1 MAHVVIPEIWE
12 LDCEVA
18 GNRVRQLRRPAYA
31 GDATV
36 LTLAVGR
43 HQGYRVEADTRS
55 VAVLGKSLANLPD
68 GEVLLSAAKG
78 ATVLPTAD
86 AEPTVQRWL
95 RPVPTT
101 ALTSAELA
109 HRADD
114 VRSSWVDHF
123 LLRTETPTRDGL
135 RTPQVG
141 ALHAVLAHWTMS
153 DDAATIVMPTGT
165 GKTETMLSLIVSE
178 RLANL
183 LIIVPT
189 VPLREQTIQKFAAL
203 GVLPALGIVEPGAK
217 YPLVGAMEHGITD
230 AAAAEAF
237 MRSCNVVVA
246 TMAAINECSADAR
259 LALAQTTGY
268 LFIDE
273 AHHIPAAT
281 WSAFRA
287 HFPDSKIL
295 QFTAT
300 PFRNDGKRV
309 DGRVIYDYPL
319 GRAQKNEMFQKI
331 RFTAIAAFTQ
341 DTADMEIAKKAKE
354 QLDRDLA
361 EGLDHLVMARARSIG
376 RAEELLA
383 LYQSVAPA
391 HAPVLIHSEQSATQR
406 RQAIRSLHS
415 RSSRIVVCVNML
427 GEGFDLPEL
436 KIAALH
442 DPHKSLAITL
452 QFIGRFARTKKGK
465 IGVATAIANVVDQR
479 VEESLKKLYADD
491 SDWNLILR
499 DLSEHATQKE
509 IRRSEFLTR
518 FTPPL
523 DVMPLQ
529 NVYPRMSTVA
539 YEIGTA
545 TWDAERVRQALTRED
560 RSTITINDEDQVALF
575 VQRNDTPIRWGD
587 THELINTAWELY
599 VVYWCGE
606 HGLLFVNGS
615 DTGELYES
623 LAASVVG
630 EDVPLV
636 HGNVIFRTLS
646 GIHQLIL
653 NTLGLTHS
661 LSHAIR
667 FTMHSG
673 SDVKE
678 GLSEAQT
685 LNAVKVNLFGHGYE
699 EGETASLGCSRKGRI
714 WSHLV
719 AYDLEDW
726 LAWCRRVGT
735 KLRDESITD
744 ATLLG
749 NVVVP
754 VMLTTRP
761 DAVPV
766 TIEWPDELFDRPE
779 ELTVFKAHGQEVPF
793 YDVGLALKGHAST
806 GPISF
811 AVTLGDQS
819 FDYAVAFGEGTMT
832 CTAIGDDVEIQ
843 YGRRCFPLSEWLTKR
858 SPIIRF
864 HDNSFVAYGE
874 LFRIDTSHH
883 APFDRERIEAWDWT
897 GVDFSKE
904 SQTAVKRPDSIQYRV
919 IHDILAE
926 TTAAAIVFDDDGTHE
941 AADIVALRDD
951 DEFLYVDLYH
961 CKYAH
966 AAQAGARVADLYEVC
981 GQAQRSIQWRHDVEK
996 LLRHLRYR
1004 DARRVQ
1010 VANVSRFERG
1020 DQSALTV
1027 LMKRARFLRPKFR
1040 IHIVQPG
1047 LSKAG
1052 ATTGQLDLLSATE
1065 AYLLDTFGVPLSVIA
1080 SA

>member
-1 MAHVVIPEIWE
+1 MEHIAIPDSWE
-12 LDCEVA
+12 LDCDVA
-18 GNRVRQLRRPAYA
+18 GNRVRQLRRAAYV
-31 GDATV
+31 GDATAFK
-36 LTLAVGR
+36 LAIGR
-43 HQGYRVEADTRS
+43 HEGYRLEAGDRS
-55 VAVLGKSLANLPD
+55 IAVVGKPLANLPE
-68 GEVLLSAAKG
+68 GEVLLCATKG
-78 ATVLPTAD
+78 TTVLPAPD
-86 AEPTVQRWL
+86 AEPTTQRWL
-95 RPVPTT
+95 RPMPAT
-101 ALTSAELA
+101 ALTAAELA
-109 HRADD
+109 ERAED
-114 VRSSWVDHF
+114 VRTSWVNHF
-123 LLRTETPTRDGL
+123 VLRTETAERDGL
-135 RTPQVG
+135 RPPQVG

-153 DDAATIVMPTGT
+153 DDASTIVMPTGT

-178 RLANL
+178 RLANIL
-183 LIIVPT
+183 VIVPT
-189 VPLREQTIQKFAAL
+189 VPLRDQTLQKFAAL
-203 GVLPALGIVEPGAK
+203 GVLPALGIILPGARF
-217 YPLVGAMEHGITD
+217 PLVGVMEHGIAD
-230 AAAAEAF
+230 ATAAEAF
-237 MRSCNVVVA
+237 LRSCNVAVA
-246 TMAAINECSADAR
+246 TMGAINECSAEAR

-287 HFPDSKIL
+287 HFPNSRVI

-319 GRAQKNEMFQKI
+319 GRAQANEMFQKI

-341 DTADMEIAKKAKE
+341 ETADREIAKKAKE
-354 QLDRDLA
+354 QLDRDRA
-361 EGLDHLVMARARSIG
+361 EGLDHLVMARARSIH

-383 LYQSVAPA
+383 LYQAIAPE

-406 RQAIRSLHS
+406 RQAIRSLQ
-415 RSSRIVVCVNML
+415 RRTSRIVVCVNML

-465 IGVATAIANVVDQR
+465 IGVATAIGNVVDQR
-479 VEESLKKLYADD
+479 VEASLKKLYADD

-509 IRRSEFLTR
+509 VRRSEFLKR

-539 YEIGTA
+539 YEVGTA
-545 TWDAERVRQALTRED
+545 TWDAERLRQALTRDD
-560 RSTITINDEDQVALF
+560 RSTITINDGDHVALF
-575 VQRNDTPIRWGD
+575 VQRNDTAIRWGD
-587 THELINTAWELY
+587 TQELINTAWELY
-599 VVYWCGE
+599 VVYWCDE
-606 HGLLFVNGS
+606 YSLLFINGS
-615 DTGELYES
+615 DTGELYET
-623 LAASVVG
+623 LAAEVAG
-630 EDVPLV
+630 EDLGLV

-699 EGETASLGCSRKGRI
+699 EGETASLGVSRKGRI

-726 LAWCRRVGT
+726 LTWCRRIGV
-735 KLRDESITD
+735 KLRDETITD

-754 VMLTTRP
+754 VALDARP
-761 DAVPV
+761 DAVPL
-766 TIEWPDELFDRPE
+766 TIEWSDELFDRPE
-779 ELTVFKAHGQEVPF
+779 ELTVFKAHGQDVPF
-793 YDVGLALKGHAST
+793 YDVGISLDGHAST
-806 GPISF
+806 GAIGF
-811 AVTLGDQS
+811 TVTLAEAS
-819 FDYAVAFGEGTMT
+819 FHYTVAFGQGTMSCKAT
-832 CTAIGDDVEIQ
+832 GDEVEIQ

-883 APFDRERIEAWDWT
+883 APFARERIETWDWS
-897 GVDFSKE
+897 GVDFGKE
-904 SQTAVKRPDSIQYRV
+904 SQTAAKRPDSIQFRV
-919 IHDILAE
+919 LQELLGQVPAYG
-926 TTAAAIVFDDDGTHE
+926 IVFDDDGTHE
-941 AADIVALRDD
+941 AADIVAFRDD

-966 AAQAGARVADLYEVC
+966 SAEAGARVADLYEVC

-1010 VANVSRFERG
+1010 LTTVSRFERG
-1020 DQSALTV
+1020 DQSALTI
-1027 LMKRARFLRPKFR
+1027 LMKRTRFLRPKFR

-1047 LSKAG
+1047 LSKAS

-1080 SA
+1080 SG